1 MCWRQGLG
9 QRWHSS
15 LFSCCRSMVK
25 VLVIEDKE
33 EVAENVATCL
43 NVAWSQVDVV
53 VVAEPD
59 RGIDLAES
67 QSPDVVI
74 LDLELGGTGS
84 FKVLKQLRS
93 FSDVPI
99 ILLTA
104 KEAEMDKVKGL
115 EMGADDYINLPFSAI
130 ELIARMKAV
139 LRRATMPQLRDD
151 YRSTF
156 VSGNLKVNFATREV
170 FVSEEPVKLTPI
182 EYELLCNLIRNEGRV
197 LSHRFLLEKT
207 WGSNYIDD
215 ISYLKK
221 YIYRLRIKL
230 KDNQSPKPMLVTQRG
245 VGYKFLKP
253 M

>member
-1 MCWRQGLG
+1 
-9 QRWHSS
+9 
-15 LFSCCRSMVK
+15 MVK

-33 EVAENVATCL
+33 EVVENVATCL
-43 NVAWSQVDVV
+43 NVAWSQVAV
-53 VVAEPD
+53 VVAAEPD
-59 RGIDLAES
+59 KGIDLAES

-74 LDLELGGTGS
+74 LDLELGGTDS
-84 FKVLKQLRS
+84 FKVLKQIRS

-99 ILLTA
+99 ILLA
-104 KEAEMDKVKGL
+104 AREAEMMDKVRGL
-115 EMGADDYINLPFSAI
+115 EMGADDYINMPFSAI
-130 ELIARMKAV
+130 VLIARMKAV
-139 LRRATMPQLRDD
+139 LRRATMPQFRDD

-156 VSGNLKVNFATREV
+156 VSGSLKVNFATREV
-170 FVSEEPVKLTPI
+170 FVSEESVKLTPI

-207 WGSNYIDD
+207 WGSDYIDD
-215 ISYLKK
+215 IGYLKK